1 MDISVIAIGDE
12 LLIGQV
18 IDTNSGTIAK
28 EINPYGWKIKNI
40 RIVADNASDIKEAIQ
55 SAMNECDVI
64 LTTGGLGPTKD
75 DITKQTLCDF
85 FGGTLTYDKAVEANV
100 LEVVAKRGL
109 KINPLTAAQAYVP
122 TSCKVI
128 QNKVGTAPLMW
139 FEKNGKVLVSM
150 PGVPFEMEEM
160 FHTEVFPML
169 RKHFTKDEVV
179 EHKTFIV
186 IDHSESVLAGKL
198 TDFEENM
205 PDDIHLAYLPKP
217 GIIRLRLTGIGDNKE
232 HIHNEIER
240 LSEQLYSIVG
250 ENIICNSDKMP
261 AEILGDILKEK
272 GLTISTAESCTGGNI
287 AHEITSIAGS
297 SEYFKGSIVSYA
309 NETKMNLLGVP
320 QETLETDG
328 AVSEPTVI
336 QMSQG
341 VAKAINTDCSI
352 ATSGIAGPGGGTKEK
367 PVGTVWIATTLNEKT
382 EAKKYHFAGNRMRVI
397 NHASMMAELQMI
409 KMLIRRSLQN

>member
-1 MDISVIAIGDE
+1 
-12 LLIGQV
+12 
-18 IDTNSGTIAK
+18 
-28 EINPYGWKIKNI
+28 
-40 RIVADNASDIKEAIQ
+40 
-55 SAMNECDVI
+55 
-64 LTTGGLGPTKD
+64 
-75 DITKQTLCDF
+75 
-85 FGGTLTYDKAVEANV
+85 
-100 LEVVAKRGL
+100 
-109 KINPLTAAQAYVP
+109 
-122 TSCKVI
+122 
-128 QNKVGTAPLMW
+128 MW

-205 PDDIHLAYLPKP
+205 PADIHLAYLPKP

-250 ENIICNSDKMP
+250 ESIICDSDKMP

-272 GLTISTAESCTGGNI
+272 DLTISTAESCTGGNI

-297 SEYFKGSIVSYA
+297 SEYFKGSIVSLRQRD
-309 NETKMNLLGVP
+309 K
-320 QETLETDG
+320 D
-328 AVSEPTVI
+328 EP
-336 QMSQG
+336 S
-341 VAKAINTDCSI
+341 
-352 ATSGIAGPGGGTKEK
+352 
-367 PVGTVWIATTLNEKT
+367 
-382 EAKKYHFAGNRMRVI
+382 
-397 NHASMMAELQMI
+397 
-409 KMLIRRSLQN
+409 RRSARNT

>member
-85 FGGTLTYDKAVEANV
+85 FGGTLTYDKA
-100 LEVVAKRGL
+100 
-109 KINPLTAAQAYVP
+109 YVP

-205 PDDIHLAYLPKP
+205 PADIHLAYLPKP

-250 ENIICNSDKMP
+250 ESIICDSDKMP

-272 GLTISTAESCTGGNI
+272 DLTISTAESCTGGNI

-309 NETKMNLLGVP
+309 NETKMNLLGVQ
-320 QETLETDG
+320 QETLETEG

-352 ATSGIAGPGGGTKEK
+352 ATSGIAGPGGGSEEK
-367 PVGTVWIATTLNEKT
+367 PVGTVWIATTLNGKT

>member
-205 PDDIHLAYLPKP
+205 PADIHLAYLPKP

-250 ENIICNSDKMP
+250 ESIICDSDKMP

-272 GLTISTAESCTGGNI
+272 DLTISTAESWQHSTRDNK
-287 AHEITSIAGS
+287 H
-297 SEYFKGSIVSYA
+297 
-309 NETKMNLLGVP
+309 
-320 QETLETDG
+320 
-328 AVSEPTVI
+328 
-336 QMSQG
+336 
-341 VAKAINTDCSI
+341 
-352 ATSGIAGPGGGTKEK
+352 
-367 PVGTVWIATTLNEKT
+367 
-382 EAKKYHFAGNRMRVI
+382 
-397 NHASMMAELQMI
+397 
-409 KMLIRRSLQN
+409 RRQF